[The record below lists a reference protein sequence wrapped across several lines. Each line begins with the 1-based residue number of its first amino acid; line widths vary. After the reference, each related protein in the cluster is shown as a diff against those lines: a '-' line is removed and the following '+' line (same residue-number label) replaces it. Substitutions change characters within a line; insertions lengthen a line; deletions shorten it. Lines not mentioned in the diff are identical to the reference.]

1 MKNTVFLKYFFF
13 ATTLVLIAAC
23 DNDFNDIGANI
34 IGADNFEYGDLESYT
49 VNAVTQDLGPVET
62 VDLPVNPLGIYNN
75 PVFGLTKAHLV
86 TQVLLATENP
96 TIGNNP
102 VMDSVVLKI
111 PYFSNKV
118 TDNSA
123 SSTKSIYKLDSIYG
137 PAASKIKLHIYE
149 SGKFIENFD
158 PLTPTEVKH
167 YYSDQN
173 ADFFNAKGT
182 ALLNNGALAE
192 NDEFLFNPE
201 EHVETLDTLNEVK
214 HVMKREAPGLR
225 VFLNKDFFTTK
236 VLQAPA
242 GKLLNNNIFK
252 EYLRGLYFN
261 VDYSGSEAGNLAML
275 NIKGGTIALY
285 YKWDKLVPRKNPDG
299 SQVYDSSNQP
309 IYDIVKTKKVLNLT
323 FTGGKSI
330 SLPENTPN
338 PTTNTDRLYL
348 KGGQGS
354 MAVIDLFGRDSNGFS
369 QQLQDLRAKKWLV
382 NDASL
387 TFYIDNTTMGT
398 ETYEPNRVYL
408 YDFKNKKTIID
419 YDADQST
426 NASKP
431 KYAKVVYG
439 GIIKK
444 SNGRGTEYKI
454 RITNHIRNL
463 LKYQDST
470 NVRLGLVVT
479 EDLKLN
485 GNKRLKTPL
494 TTLGTSYVPWGSV
507 VNPFGTVLFGS
518 SENVPADKRL
528 KLNIYFTKPK
538 QN

>member
-182 ALLNNGALAE
+182 ALLNNGAVAE

-275 NIKGGTIALY
+275 NVKGGTIALY

>member
-275 NIKGGTIALY
+275 NVKGGTIALY

>member
-182 ALLNNGALAE
+182 ALLNNGAVAE

>member
-1 MKNTVFLKYFFF
+1 MKNTVFLKYFLF
-13 ATTLVLIAAC
+13 ATILVLLAAC

-34 IGADNFEYGDLESYT
+34 IGVDNFEYGDLETYK
-49 VNAVTQDLGPVET
+49 VNAFSQDLGPVET
-62 VDLPVNPLGIYNN
+62 VDLPINPLGIYNN
-75 PVFGLTKAHLV
+75 PVYGLTKANLV

-111 PYFSNKV
+111 PYFSTKV

-123 SSTKSIYKLDSIYG
+123 ANTKSIYKLDSIYG
-137 PAASKIKLHIYE
+137 PTASKIKLRIYE
-149 SGKFIENFD
+149 SGKYIENFE
-158 PLTPTEVKH
+158 PSTPTEPKH

-173 ADFFNAKGT
+173 TDFFNAKGPIV
-182 ALLNNGALAE
+182 LNNGGVAE
-192 NDEFLFNPE
+192 NDEFIFSPAEN
-201 EHVETLDTLNEVK
+201 VETVDTTITKSGVSTHYPK
-214 HVMKREAPGLR
+214 YPTRQAPGVRIL
-225 VFLNKDFFTTK
+225 LDKSFFTTK

-242 GKLLNNNIFK
+242 GKLLNNNVFK

-275 NIKGGTIALY
+275 DIKKGTIAIY
-285 YKWDKLVPRKNPDG
+285 YKWDKLVPNTNGTYTIKP
-299 SQVYDSSNQP
+299 
-309 IYDIVKTKKVLNLT
+309 TKRVLNLT
-323 FTGGKSI
+323 FAGGKSI

-338 PTTNTDRLYL
+338 PTINTDRLYL

-354 MAVIDLFGRDSNGFS
+354 MAVIDLFGRDASGFS

-387 TFYIDNTTMGT
+387 TFYIDNTTMGS
-398 ETYEPNRVYL
+398 ETYEPNRIYL
-408 YDFKNKKTIID
+408 YDFKNKVQIID
-419 YDADQST
+419 YNTDQTTNST
-426 NASKP
+426 KP
-431 KYAKVVYG
+431 KYSKIVHG

-444 SNGRGTEYKI
+444 ANGRGTEYKI
-454 RITNHIRNL
+454 RLTDHIRNL
-463 LKYQDST
+463 LKYADST

-479 EDLKLN
+479 ENINVISNKKLKS
-485 GNKRLKTPL
+485 PI
-494 TTLGTSYVPWGSV
+494 TTLGISTVPGYSV
-507 VNPFGTVLFGS
+507 INPLGTVLYGS
-518 SENVPADKRL
+518 GDNVPEAKRL

>member
-182 ALLNNGALAE
+182 ALLNNGAVAE

-275 NIKGGTIALY
+275 NVKGGTIALY

-431 KYAKVVYG
+431 KYAKIVYG

>member
-111 PYFSNKV
+111 PYFSIKV

-182 ALLNNGALAE
+182 ALLNNGAVAE

-275 NIKGGTIALY
+275 NVKGGTIALY

-330 SLPENTPN
+330 SLPENTAN

-431 KYAKVVYG
+431 KYAKIVYG

-538 QN
+538 

>member
-182 ALLNNGALAE
+182 ALLNNGAVAE

-330 SLPENTPN
+330 SLPENTAN